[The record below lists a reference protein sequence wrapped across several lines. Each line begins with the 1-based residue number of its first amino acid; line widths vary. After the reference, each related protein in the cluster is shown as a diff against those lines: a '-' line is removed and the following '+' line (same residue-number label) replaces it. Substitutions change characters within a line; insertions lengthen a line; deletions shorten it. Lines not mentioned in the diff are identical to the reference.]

1 MPYKLYK
8 INDVWSFVKDLY
20 GNISYDIIKRIK
32 HPFFWKEIERKDGW
46 VSGYKIF
53 ITHSD
58 KPIPHPFNKGE
69 YLKPVWV
76 GCYYDPISGRLV
88 NQYTHGISHYY
99 KIKETFFIKYFSVFN
114 NTEKAGFENIQEL
127 YNNVIAAADE
137 RQLIVT
143 EKLQNIGIPIDLVE
157 KNKESIHQHNKN
169 TEE

>member
-1 MPYKLYK
+1 
-8 INDVWSFVKDLY
+8 
-20 GNISYDIIKRIK
+20 
-32 HPFFWKEIERKDGW
+32 
-46 VSGYKIF
+46 
-53 ITHSD
+53 
-58 KPIPHPFNKGE
+58 
-69 YLKPVWV
+69 
-76 GCYYDPISGRLV
+76 
-88 NQYTHGISHYY
+88 
-99 KIKETFFIKYFSVFN
+99 VFN